1 MEKLKKQPKFQLS
14 QPSGAH
20 TATWPN
26 QWADRCATRD
36 SSPPPFLHARRGA
49 MFLHQQRQRARF
61 LHLQCAQVRAAQL
74 LPFHQP
80 SPTCGPRSAF
90 FTILRA
96 PFVQVGPESSLARS
110 KLQVFTQFARAMCP
124 SLPKSPIVMRHMAS
138 PKSNSLSVAKNLR
151 KLIS

>member
-80 SPTCGPRSAF
+80 SPTCGPRSA
-90 FTILRA
+90 T
-96 PFVQVGPESSLARS
+96 SSQSQAR
-110 KLQVFTQFARAMCP
+110 LVRLWAQVFSNLVNSSKP
-124 SLPKSPIVMRHMAS
+124 SPNRCLPRVRLLQ
-138 PKSNSLSVAKNLR
+138 SNQ
-151 KLIS
+151 